1 MPTVTKPTGDEKD
14 TKPTGTTGSGKDNGK
29 AAESKADK
37 FRRVAGKRTAE
48 ALAAIE
54 KIGATSRSTTYE
66 YTDEQVDKITAAL
79 REQVDGVEKALK
91 AHGGSGAG
99 FEL

>member
-48 ALAAIE
+48 
-54 KIGATSRSTTYE
+54 
-66 YTDEQVDKITAAL
+66 QVDKITAAL